1 MSTMLPSDLD
11 SFAWIIL
18 GVLLAVSIFALTITF
33 YKLIQFASLGVGR
46 RKIAEQVVDKWLAGN
61 GDAALELAGKRNTST
76 LRVLFAALSGL
87 KAAQGDKSYGQ
98 DLAMQAA
105 LDEMALLSR
114 QMRGLEAVVQA
125 APMLGLLGTVVGMI
139 EAFGQL
145 SQSEGAVD
153 PSVLAGGIWTAL
165 ITTAVGLA
173 IAIVFYFIVTWL
185 EGRITRERQAIERLI
200 STLLNG
206 RVETKPPSSRS

>member
-1 MSTMLPSDLD
+1 MLPSDLD